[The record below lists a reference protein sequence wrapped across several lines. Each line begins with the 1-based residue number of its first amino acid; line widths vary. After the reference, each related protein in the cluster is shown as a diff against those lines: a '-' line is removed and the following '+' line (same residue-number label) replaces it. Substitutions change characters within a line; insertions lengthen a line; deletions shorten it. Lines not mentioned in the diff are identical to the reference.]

1 MTHKSLQPSARS
13 ANHFEHGICDP
24 QVDVQHKDINEV
36 RARVRA
42 RQKGST
48 KLSGVSMQSRLRR
61 PLERVTKAVYFIIV
75 SNALRPQIIIAICCA
90 FQ

>member
-1 MTHKSLQPSARS
+1 M
-13 ANHFEHGICDP
+13 
-24 QVDVQHKDINEV
+24 DVQHKDINEV

-75 SNALRPQIIIAICCA
+75 SNALRPQIIIATCCA

>member
-48 KLSGVSMQSRLRR
+48 KLSGVSMQSRLR

-75 SNALRPQIIIAICCA
+75 SNALRPQIIIATCCA